1 MTESIHVLIV
11 DDDALT
17 RVGVRTVL
25 SSEPDIV
32 IVGEAATARQAI
44 MFVQS
49 VPTDVVLMDIQ
60 LPDMDGIVATQRVL
74 AATRNAD
81 RPVRVI
87 ALTTFNY
94 DEYVFRSLQ
103 AGASGFLLKRTPAE
117 DIIETIRAVSRGS
130 ALPTATAT
138 RELIARFATAGS
150 PPEKRLRVALD
161 EANPTDGRPGR
172 SRT

>member
-32 IVGEAATARQAI
+32 VVGEAATARQAI

-87 ALTTFNY
+87 AGDRAPPGRRLWWLCDRREHRCNTMHRRFPRRTS
-94 DEYVFRSLQ
+94 RS
-103 AGASGFLLKRTPAE
+103 R
-117 DIIETIRAVSRGS
+117 SRG
-130 ALPTATAT
+130 P
-138 RELIARFATAGS
+138 
-150 PPEKRLRVALD
+150 
-161 EANPTDGRPGR
+161 
-172 SRT
+172 